1 MATVEVIQAL
11 QERFPELKL
20 EARPLVT
27 YADGRPSDQLWVRVP
42 PDRLLD
48 VLQFLYRDARTK
60 FEQLCDLTCVDY
72 LNYPDATDRFGVIYS
87 LLSLTHNHRLWV
99 KAFVNDPEPE
109 LPTVTSIWQGANWP
123 EREVY
128 DMFGVTF
135 RGHPDLRRILMWETY
150 AEGYPLRKDFPLR
163 GHFSRA
169 EQTRQA
175 LAANPEAHYSL
186 EELSIAEAFGD
197 LPEDMRQR
205 LKEGHR
211 GELR

>member
-1 MATVEVIQAL
+1 VATVEVIQAL

-128 DMFGVTF
+128 DMFGVRF
-135 RGHPDLRRILMWETY
+135 RGHPDLRRILTP
-150 AEGYPLRKDFPLR
+150 ANFTAHPLRKDYPLTGQGER
-163 GHFSRA
+163 EDF
-169 EQTRQA
+169 EVVTRETA
-175 LAANPEAHYSL
+175 
-186 EELSIAEAFGD
+186 
-197 LPEDMRQR
+197 
-205 LKEGHR
+205 
-211 GELR
+211 